1 MRNLC
6 KVQARDRLAGD
17 THWDSQTH
25 VASPS
30 QGPSGISSACR
41 DGERLRVA
49 ASHLIWLRIS
59 RPSLNHL
66 PLGYCCFALCTVVF
80 FFPVQNTLMSGGG
93 LPRDPLEDPRYRTEA
108 GTWMPLNWGPVSRP
122 GLPHQS
128 QGQWPYLLPIS
139 TLDGRE
145 SWAQHSFPSWQR
157 QRWNQLLIFRQ
168 VCSGYNA
175 VGNRIYDVLN
185 HLSFVWLFATP
196 WSGARQA
203 SLSMR
208 FSRQEYWSEV
218 AMPLSK
224 NIW

>member
-6 KVQARDRLAGD
+6 KVQARDRQAGD

-41 DGERLRVA
+41 DGGRLRVA

-122 GLPHQS
+122 GLPHQAKAS
-128 QGQWPYLLPIS
+128 GP
-139 TLDGRE
+139 TF
-145 SWAQHSFPSWQR
+145 FPSPPWMAEKAEP
-157 QRWNQLLIFRQ
+157 
-168 VCSGYNA
+168 S
-175 VGNRIYDVLN
+175 
-185 HLSFVWLFATP
+185 TP
-196 WSGARQA
+196 SPAGKGRGETSSWSLDRSALGTMQWGT
-203 SLSMR
+203 
-208 FSRQEYWSEV
+208 EY
-218 AMPLSK
+218 MMC
-224 NIW
+224 